1 MASGTP
7 EALEAR
13 RLLASLDR
21 PVARLE
27 VGGHGIRLT
36 TLHRVY
42 WPEVPTLAQ
51 AAITKLDLI
60 RYLITMSPWILP
72 HVRDRPLTLFRWP
85 GGIERRRMLQKHP
98 ESALPP
104 FVETAAIFSESKGLD
119 DEYLLCNNLATLV
132 WLAEMGALEIHV
144 WHSRVRAVDAP
155 AGRTPSSGSSANLA
169 GSQVNFPDYMLFDL
183 DPYIYSGSE
192 ASGAEPEPSR
202 EGFEHGRQVAFWLK
216 DVLDGM
222 SLRSWVKTSGKTGL
236 HVVVPIAPT
245 LRYVVV
251 RGIARTIS
259 EHLLG
264 EHPAAITTQWDTR
277 KRAGKVFMD
286 FNMNV
291 RGKSTIAPYG
301 PRGLPGAPVSM
312 PLTWRELARVQPM
325 QFRIPTLSKGRK
337 RSEPWSALLA
347 EKQSLEAALSA
358 LASARG

>member
-1 MASGTP
+1 
-7 EALEAR
+7 
-13 RLLASLDR
+13 
-21 PVARLE
+21 
-27 VGGHGIRLT
+27 
-36 TLHRVY
+36 
-42 WPEVPTLAQ
+42 
-51 AAITKLDLI
+51 
-60 RYLITMSPWILP
+60 
-72 HVRDRPLTLFRWP
+72 
-85 GGIERRRMLQKHP
+85 
-98 ESALPP
+98 
-104 FVETAAIFSESKGLD
+104 
-119 DEYLLCNNLATLV
+119 
-132 WLAEMGALEIHV
+132 
-144 WHSRVRAVDAP
+144 
-155 AGRTPSSGSSANLA
+155 
-169 GSQVNFPDYMLFDL
+169 VNFPDYMLFDL
-183 DPYIYSGSE
+183 DPYIYSASE

-202 EGFEHGRQVAFWLK
+202 QGFERGRQVAFWLK

-337 RSEPWSALLA
+337 RSEPWSALLE

-358 LASARG
+358 LASSRRLRSDRQAPPRRDQRTASGSSIFTSRTSRLSCVCRCTRMSSGLIETYFEITATSSRCSAGR